1 MDFVGI
7 YRKFYFFPVFF
18 SLFFSAFAFGC
29 KAKVENVSFY
39 DSHYFKGLEFLKKGE
54 ILEAKKS
61 FRLCFD
67 RGSYFCARKSG
78 EELSKIGGRQE
89 REKFCLEF
97 LDKFNDE
104 DALALTCSEFFD
116 NGEFAKVLELS
127 EDCDF
132 LHLKLQ
138 NGTINFILNI

>member
-1 MDFVGI
+1 ME
-7 YRKFYFFPVFF
+7 K
-18 SLFFSAFAFGC
+18 
-29 KAKVENVSFY
+29 VSFY

-67 RGSYFCARKSG
+67 KGSYFCARKSG

-116 NGEFAKVLELS
+116 NGEVSKVLELT
-127 EDCDF
+127 ENCDF
-132 LHLKLQ
+132 LRSYGKLCYFRLCS
-138 NGTINFILNI
+138 FI